1 MRWTPYSKKTKF
13 YFSEYHNACNTY
25 RVEQVFVTN
34 GVDSM
39 QFLEIEVPSCHPSSS
54 FYSKK
59 LSQGEMINRQLLH
72 RINGEMEFV
81 VSLLPTTFRYLI
93 LFLEKLCQATRKFLM
108 SDLFLGASS
117 SVYVLCDLMILIF
130 CQSRSYKLFN

>member
-1 MRWTPYSKKTKF
+1 MEMTCGGHLTLKKPGSIFLSTTMHATPI
-13 YFSEYHNACNTY
+13 
-25 RVEQVFVTN
+25 EQVFVTN

-54 FYSKK
+54 SYSKK

-81 VSLLPTTFRYLI
+81 VSLR
-93 LFLEKLCQATRKFLM
+93 FLQHLDT
-108 SDLFLGASS
+108 
-117 SVYVLCDLMILIF
+117 
-130 CQSRSYKLFN
+130 